1 MRRTASEVTLD
12 LGRSRIRIGLP
23 PGAEVLSM
31 TEPGP
36 VADPQ
41 SAIGHALES
50 PIGSEPLSAI
60 VSRAVAANPDA
71 TAVVVVSDNTRPVP
85 YSGEQGILW
94 PVLCTLLANGV
105 KKANLTVLV
114 ANGTHRALC
123 TRELM
128 EMLDPRVFDNGIRVL
143 NHDCRGDD
151 LVYLCKTSRGS
162 DIYINSLYLKADLKI
177 LTGLVESHFMAGVSG
192 GRKSVCPGL
201 IGESSTCVFHGPHLL
216 DSPNARDLVLEG
228 NPVHEESLEV
238 AEAAGADFIVNVTL
252 NSRLELTGVFAGGL
266 RAAHESAV
274 RHLSRYVLIPL
285 ERKYDLVVTHAGFVG
300 VNHYQ
305 AAKAAVVALPA
316 LAETCSRMVMIA
328 DHTDP
333 APLGSSKYR
342 TVLHLLKMLGAER
355 FTKLIFSEDWVF
367 IPDQWQ
373 VQMWAKVFRKLDMRH
388 LIYAAAGLSA
398 DDESLIP
405 GVTALDYVRERGYD
419 TQPLRSFEEI
429 AQAAVLAAADEL
441 RSLKGAEP
449 SIAVLQD
456 GPYGIVGER
465 CTCQRA

>member
-1 MRRTASEVTLD
+1 M
-12 LGRSRIRIGLP
+12 
-23 PGAEVLSM
+23 
-31 TEPGP
+31 
-36 VADPQ
+36 
-41 SAIGHALES
+41 
-50 PIGSEPLSAI
+50 
-60 VSRAVAANPDA
+60 
-71 TAVVVVSDNTRPVP
+71 
-85 YSGEQGILW
+85 
-94 PVLCTLLANGV
+94 LANGV

-305 AAKAAVVALPA
+305 AAKAAVVATRPC
-316 LAETCSRMVMIA
+316 ETAPHGHDA
-328 DHTDP
+328 DPQTP
-333 APLGSSKYR
+333 F
-342 TVLHLLKMLGAER
+342 LGAQIQDCPSPAEDVGGER
-355 FTKLIFSEDWVF
+355 FTKLIFSKLGF
-367 IPDQWQ
+367 HPDQWQ
-373 VQMWAKVFRKLDMRH
+373 VRCGQCSEAGWRH
-388 LIYAAAGLSA
+388 DLRCGSLSA
-398 DDESLIP
+398 DDDLCP
-405 GVTALDYVRERGYD
+405 GCHALDYVREGYD
-419 TQPLRSFEEI
+419 TAAR
-429 AQAAVLAAADEL
+429 AKDRKAAVLAAADEL
-441 RSLKGAEP
+441 RSLKAPAVDRGSARRPLGYWGECMPKSIICDMDGVIYRGHQLIPGADRFVERLRSGGHRFLFLTNNSKHTP
-449 SIAVLQD
+449 RDLKRKLDQLGIDVPENHFYTSGMATARFLQQQK
-456 GPYGIVGER
+456 PYGSAFVIGDAGLTKCVV
-465 CTCQRA
+465 